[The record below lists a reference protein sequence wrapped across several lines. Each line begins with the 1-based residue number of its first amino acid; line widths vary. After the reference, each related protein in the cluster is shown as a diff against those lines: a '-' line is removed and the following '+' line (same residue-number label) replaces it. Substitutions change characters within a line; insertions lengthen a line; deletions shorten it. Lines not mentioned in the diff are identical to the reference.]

1 MEIFTDVML
10 LLGASIIVILI
21 LHRIHVP
28 TIVGFLI
35 TGVLAGPGGFSLV
48 EGAEE
53 VDLLAEIGVILLLF
67 TIGLEFSIDNLM
79 KLKKIAAVGGSVQVV
94 LTIIVFAAISYYFGY
109 DYLPSATFIGFIFA
123 LSCSAIVLKVLQ
135 GRNEMKTEHGKVIF
149 AIMVFQDFSVVIM
162 MLVTPMMT
170 GTAENIWLDVA
181 TLVAKVGCLILALVL
196 TAKYLISGLLFQV
209 ARTESKELFI
219 TATVVI
225 CFAIAWLTSFA
236 GLSLAIGAFFAGLVI
251 AESKYSYEAAGSIL
265 PFKEV
270 FTSVFFISIGMM
282 MDLSFLKENYPTIIL
297 LVLLTVTLKAIIG
310 FIAAL
315 ALKLPRQTILLVG
328 LAVCQVGDEFSF
340 VLCKTGADSGLMPI
354 EIYQYFLAVSI
365 VTIGLTPMIMNLS
378 SQFVKRLL
386 IQKVPNK
393 ANFKN
398 FNGNQKN
405 TQMAVRMVTAGEEE
419 LGENHN
425 NVANANRVSAPYD
438 EEESLKNHMVI
449 IGFGS
454 HGKNIALGAQR
465 AGIPYIIVEQ
475 NAIIVKYEVAK
486 KEPIVFGDAAY
497 EEVLQSADIKLAAV
511 VVITLGDPFSTR
523 KITYRVRKM
532 NPNAFII
539 VRTRHLSE
547 VSEMKDL
554 GADEVIT
561 DEYETT
567 LEMFTLALEHF
578 FVPAE
583 KIYQMVKLIRS
594 FDKNTD

>member
-1 MEIFTDVML
+1 ML
-10 LLGASIIVILI
+10 LLGVSIIVILI

-48 EGAEE
+48 DAAEE
-53 VDLLAEIGVILLLF
+53 VELLADIGVILLLF

-79 KLKKIAAVGGSVQVV
+79 KLRKTAAIGGTVQVV
-94 LTIIVFAAISYYFGY
+94 LTIIVFAALSYYFGY
-109 DYLPSATFIGFIFA
+109 DYLPSAIFIGFMFA

-135 GRNEMKTEHGKVIF
+135 GKGEMKTEHGKVIF

-162 MLVTPMMT
+162 MLITPMMT
-170 GTAENIWLDVA
+170 GEATNIWMDIAMLI
-181 TLVAKVGCLILALVL
+181 AKVACLILVLVL
-196 TAKYLISGLLFQV
+196 TAKYLISGLLFQI

-225 CFAIAWLTSFA
+225 CFAIAWLTSMA

-282 MDLSFLKENYPTIIL
+282 MDVSFLKENYATIIF
-297 LVLLTVTLKAIIG
+297 LVLITVIVKAIIG
-310 FIAAL
+310 FISAI
-315 ALKLPRQTILLVG
+315 ALKLPRQTIVLVG
-328 LAVCQVGDEFSF
+328 LAICQIGDEFSF
-340 VLCKTGADSGLMPI
+340 VLCKTGAETGLMPI

-365 VTIGLTPMIMNLS
+365 VTIGLTPMIMTFS
-378 SQFVKRLL
+378 SQLVKRWFIKKSNKSEL
-386 IQKVPNK
+386 IRKS
-393 ANFKN
+393 AEEKN
-398 FNGNQKN
+398 SYMASRFMATAGTNGNVLEGMDSP
-405 TQMAVRMVTAGEEE
+405 QM
-419 LGENHN
+419 HDKPN
-425 NVANANRVSAPYD
+425 NSSGPYD
-438 EEESLKNHMVI
+438 DEESLKNHMVI

-465 AGIPYIIVEQ
+465 ANIPYIIVEQ
-475 NAIIVKYEVAK
+475 NAIIVKYEVAN
-486 KEPIVFGDAAY
+486 KEPIVFGDASY
-497 EEVLQSADIKLAAV
+497 EEVLQSADIQLARA
-511 VVITLGDPFSTR
+511 VVITLGDPFATR

-547 VSEMKDL
+547 VAEMRDL

-578 FVPAE
+578 FVPTE

-594 FDKNTD
+594 FDQAKD